1 MSLTERLSALAAGV
15 EPVDA
20 GAREH
25 ARRRHE
31 RLAKPP
37 GSLGQLEGLGAQL
50 AAISRVSPPP
60 VPAAPLAVVAAGD
73 HGIHAQGVTPWP
85 QAITAIMAEQIA
97 AGAASAGAIA
107 RSVGAEV
114 RVLDVGVIGEL
125 PDSPR
130 RIAARVRPG
139 AADWTV
145 GAAMTREEATAAI
158 VAGADAVDGLA
169 GGVSDGSSI
178 SQELATPAGGAADL
192 VVHGEMGLA
201 NTTAAAAIVAALT
214 GREPRELVGPG
225 AGADEATVAR
235 KAEVVAAGLARHQPD
250 ADDPVGVLAAVGG
263 LEHAALVGV
272 TLAAAGRRLPVV
284 LDGVSSLAA
293 ALLAVRLAPAVQGY
307 LIAGHRSTEPAA
319 PVTLDALGLQ
329 PLLDLG
335 LSLGE
340 GSGGL
345 LAVPLVCAAARVL
358 GDVVTLE
365 DLGFGPDA

>member
-1 MSLTERLSALAAGV
+1 MSPADRLSALVAGV

-20 GAREH
+20 GARED
-25 ARRRHE
+25 ARRRQE

-50 AAISRVSPPP
+50 AGISRVSPPP
-60 VPAAPLAVVAAGD
+60 VPAAPVAVVAAGD
-73 HGIHAQGVTPWP
+73 HGVHAQGVTPWP
-85 QAITAIMAEQIA
+85 QALTAIMAEQIA
-97 AGAASAGAIA
+97 AEAASAGAIA
-107 RSVGAEV
+107 RSVGAQV

-130 RIAARVRPG
+130 RIDARVRPG
-139 AADWTV
+139 AGDWTV
-145 GAAMTREEATAAI
+145 EAAMTRDEAVTAI
-158 VAGADAVDGLA
+158 LAGADAVNALA
-169 GGVSDGSSI
+169 GGVSDNLTI
-178 SQELATPAGGAADL
+178 RQKLDTPAGGGAADL

-201 NTTAAAAIVAALT
+201 NTTAAAAIVAAVT
-214 GREPRELVGPG
+214 GREPAELVGPG
-225 AGADEATVAR
+225 AGADAGTVAR
-235 KAEVVAAGLARHQPD
+235 KSEVVAAGLARHQPD

-293 ALLAVRLAPAVQGY
+293 ALLAVRLAPTVQEH

-358 GDVVTLE
+358 GDVVTL
-365 DLGFGPDA
+365 DQLGF

>member
-1 MSLTERLSALAAGV
+1 MSPADRLSTLIAGV
-15 EPVDA
+15 DPVDA
-20 GAREH
+20 GAREE

-31 RLAKPP
+31 HLAKPP
-37 GSLGQLEGLGAQL
+37 GSLGRLEGLGAQL
-50 AAISRVSPPP
+50 AAIARVSPPP
-60 VPAAPLAVVAAGD
+60 VPAVPTAVIAAAD
-73 HGIHAQGVTPWP
+73 HGIHAHGVTPWP
-85 QAITAIMAEQIA
+85 QEVTAIMAEQIA

-107 RSVGAEV
+107 RSVGAQV

-130 RIAARVRPG
+130 RIDARVRAG
-139 AADWTV
+139 AGDWTV
-145 GAAMTREEATAAI
+145 EAAMTRDEAATAML
-158 VAGADAVDGLA
+158 AGADAIED
-169 GGVSDGSSI
+169 
-178 SQELATPAGGAADL
+178 ADL

-201 NTTAAAAIVAALT
+201 NTTTAAAIVAAVT
-214 GREPRELVGPG
+214 GREPAELIGPG
-225 AGADEATVAR
+225 AGADAATVAR

-293 ALLAVRLAPAVQGY
+293 ALLAVRLAPAVEGY

-319 PVTLDALGLQ
+319 PVALDALGLE

-335 LSLGE
+335 MRLGE

-358 GDVVTLE
+358 GDVVTL
-365 DLGFGPDA
+365 DQLGF

>member
-1 MSLTERLSALAAGV
+1 MTPADRLSALVADV
-15 EPVDA
+15 EAVDA
-20 GAREH
+20 GDRAN

-31 RLAKPP
+31 QLAKPP
-37 GSLGQLEGLGAQL
+37 GSLGQLEEIGAQL
-50 AAISRVSPPP
+50 AAIARVNPPP
-60 VPAAPLAVVAAGD
+60 VPAAPLAVVAAAD

-130 RIAARVRPG
+130 RIDARVRAG
-139 AADWTV
+139 TGDWTV
-145 GAAMTREEATAAI
+145 EAAMTRDEAAAAI
-158 VAGADAVDGLA
+158 SAGADAIDG
-169 GGVSDGSSI
+169 
-178 SQELATPAGGAADL
+178 ADL

-201 NTTAAAAIVAALT
+201 NTTTAAAIVAAVT
-214 GREPRELVGPG
+214 GREPAELVGLG
-225 AGADEATVAR
+225 AGADAAIVAR
-235 KAEVVAAGLARHQPD
+235 KAEVVSAGLDRHQPD

-272 TLAAAGRRLPVV
+272 TLAAASHRLPVV

-293 ALLAVRLAPAVQGY
+293 ALLAVRLAPAVEGY
-307 LIAGHRSTEPAA
+307 LIAGHRATEPAA
-319 PVTLDALGLQ
+319 PVVLDVLGLD

-335 LSLGE
+335 MRLGE

-358 GDVVTLE
+358 GDVVTL
-365 DLGFGPDA
+365 DQLGF

>member
-1 MSLTERLSALAAGV
+1 MSPADRLSELVAGV
-15 EPVDA
+15 GAVDA
-20 GAREH
+20 GAGDN

-31 RLAKPP
+31 QLAKPP

-50 AAISRVSPPP
+50 AAIARVSPPP
-60 VPAAPLAVVAAGD
+60 VPAAPVAVVAAGD
-73 HGIHAQGVTPWP
+73 HGIYAQGVTPWP
-85 QAITAIMAEQIA
+85 QAVTAIMAEQIA

-130 RIAARVRPG
+130 RIDARVRAG
-139 AADWTV
+139 TGDWTV
-145 GAAMTREEATAAI
+145 EAAMTRDEATAAML
-158 VAGADAVDGLA
+158 AGADAVAGLA
-169 GGVSDGSSI
+169 SGVSDDSNI
-178 SQELATPAGGAADL
+178 SRKIDTPAGGGGADL

-201 NTTAAAAIVAALT
+201 NTTTAAAIMAAIT
-214 GREPRELVGPG
+214 GRDPAELVGPG
-225 AGADEATVAR
+225 AGADAGVVAR
-235 KAEVVAAGLARHQPD
+235 KAEVVAVGLDRHQPD

-272 TLAAAGRRLPVV
+272 TLAAASHRLPVV

-293 ALLAVRLAPAVQGY
+293 AVLAVRLTPAVQGY

-319 PVTLDALGLQ
+319 PVALDILGLD

-335 LSLGE
+335 MRLGE

-358 GDVVTLE
+358 GDVVTL
-365 DLGFGPDA
+365 DQLGF